1 MIGIPEMIAYF
12 PRERMTG
19 QALTMKSIFLRHYE
33 RSDNP
38 FFSFLS
44 LRGEAKS
51 PLFSLLSL
59 EAFAFVFCER
69 GNLSLSI
76 LSFKEPLK

>member
-1 MIGIPEMIAYF
+1 MIACF
-12 PRERMTG
+12 PKETMTG

-33 RSDNP
+33 RSGNP
-38 FFSFLS
+38 FFSLLS

-51 PLFSLLSL
+51 SLFSLPSL
-59 EAFAFVFCER
+59 RANAFVFCER
-69 GNLSLSI
+69 GNPSLSI

>member
-33 RSDNP
+33 RRGN
-38 FFSFLS
+38 SF
-44 LRGEAKS
+44 
-51 PLFSLLSL
+51 FSLLSL
-59 EAFAFVFCER
+59 RTLFLAEGKRSEATWQSQSF
-69 GNLSLSI
+69 NPI
-76 LSFKEPLK
+76 L